1 MPRDI
6 PVGNGQMLVTF
17 DHHYQI
23 RDVYFPHVGQE
34 NHAGGGPCR
43 FGAWAHIP
51 QTAANRHDRRKRR
64 LYWSDQDWRISLRY
78 IENTQA
84 TDVHM
89 VNDHLA
95 LELRCNDVVDFHRPL
110 LVRRIEVRN
119 LHDQERTICLFHQ
132 NNFNM
137 YGTKIGDTAYFD
149 PQLRAMIH
157 YRKTRYL
164 MTTWY
169 HQGEQR
175 VDEFATGTAGY
186 FGAEGTWRDAED
198 GVLGNNPIAQG
209 AVDAT
214 TMLRLQVPAG
224 GVQVAYFLLGAGRDH
239 DDMRQLQ
246 HFIHR
251 EQPQGVIDRTTAYWR
266 LWLSAAHNGHAA
278 ADAGGPSAKVVEL
291 YKRSLLV
298 IRSQVDDSGAIIAA
312 NDSDVMQFSRDTYS
326 YLWPRDGALVAA
338 AIDDAGFPAVS
349 RSFYRLCAKIIDE
362 QGFFLHKYNPD
373 GSPASSWHPWVSMG
387 RPQLPIQEDE
397 TALVLWGLWRHFV
410 MYRDIEYARPLWV
423 NLITKAADFLVRF
436 TDPDTKLPLP
446 CYDLWEERWG
456 IHAHTVA
463 TVYAGLQAAEKF
475 AECFGDRRR
484 IVIYRQAAEQIRAAF
499 CRYFWSEKDGRFLR
513 RIVPLD
519 HDRTARMMAAVLE
532 GRQPD
537 NQSINDPSFSRARK
551 GGKGRAAD
559 PATSLEWELDTTIDS
574 ALYAIFAM
582 GMLEPDD
589 PRVEA
594 TMRAV
599 EQKLTVRTAVG
610 GVARYAGDTYYRS
623 SDDMEKVP
631 GNPWFICTL
640 WLAQWRIA
648 RAKTLEQ
655 LAEALPVFDWVA
667 DRALA
672 SGVLAE
678 QVHPMT
684 NAPLSVSPLT
694 WSHATLVATVIAYN
708 QKHELIRT
716 GRVDD
721 AGCTGLANPAHRQLF
736 SRSPLP
742 LGGA

>member
-6 PVGNGQMLVTF
+6 PVGNGHMLVTF
-17 DHHYQI
+17 DQHYQI
-23 RDVYFPHVGQE
+23 RDIYFPHVGQE

-43 FGAWAHIP
+43 FGAWSHIP

-64 LYWSDQDWRISLRY
+64 LYWTDQGWRIDLRY
-78 IENTQA
+78 LERTLT
-84 TDVHM
+84 TDVRLRG
-89 VNDHLA
+89 DHLA
-95 LELRCNDVVDFHRPL
+95 VELRCNDVVDFHRPL
-110 LVRRIEVRN
+110 LVRRIEVHN
-119 LHDQERTICLFHQ
+119 LNDQARTICLFHQ

-149 PQLRAMIH
+149 PQLRALVH
-157 YRKTRYL
+157 YRKNRYL

-209 AVDAT
+209 AVDST

-224 GVQVAYFLLGAGRDH
+224 QTQVAYFLLGAGREH
-239 DDMRQLQ
+239 DELRELQ

-251 EQPQGVIDRTTAYWR
+251 EGPQGIIDRTTSYWR

-278 ADAGGPSAKVVEL
+278 PEHHGPSPKVVDL
-291 YKRSLLV
+291 YRRSLLL

-338 AIDDAGFPAVS
+338 AFDDAGFPAVA
-349 RSFYRLCAKIIDE
+349 RSFYRLCARIIDE

-373 GSPASSWHPWVSMG
+373 GSAASSWHPWVSLG

-397 TALVLWGLWRHFV
+397 TALVLWAMWRHFV
-410 MYRDIEYARPLWV
+410 MYRDIEFVRPLWV
-423 NLITKAADFLVRF
+423 NLIIKAADFLVRF
-436 TDPDTKLPLP
+436 TDPDTHLPLP

-456 IHAHTVA
+456 IHTHTVA
-463 TVYAGLQAAEKF
+463 TVYAGLRAAERF
-475 AECFGDRRR
+475 ASCFGDRRR
-484 IVIYRQAAEQIRAAF
+484 RVEYGNAATRIREAF

-519 HDRTARMMAAVLE
+519 HERTARMMAEVLD
-532 GRQPD
+532 GRRP
-537 NQSINDPSFSRARK
+537 QSRTINLAP
-551 GGKGRAAD
+551 AD
-559 PATSLEWELDTTIDS
+559 QRQTEPAQRLEWEFDATVDS

-582 GMLEPDD
+582 DMLGPDD

-599 EQKLTVRTAVG
+599 EQALTVRTRVG
-610 GVARYAGDTYYRS
+610 GVARYSGDTYYRS
-623 SDDMEKVP
+623 SDDPEKVP

-648 RAKTLEQ
+648 RATTLE
-655 LAEALPVFDWVA
+655 ALHAAMPIFDWVA
-667 DRALA
+667 EHALP

-678 QVHPMT
+678 QVHPVT

-694 WSHATLVATVIAYN
+694 WSHATVVATLIAYN
-708 QKHELIRT
+708 QKLHLLRNNRAE
-716 GRVDD
+716 
-721 AGCTGLANPAHRQLF
+721 AAAANGFADPAQRHLF
-736 SRSPLP
+736 SRDPLP
-742 LGGA
+742 LDDA